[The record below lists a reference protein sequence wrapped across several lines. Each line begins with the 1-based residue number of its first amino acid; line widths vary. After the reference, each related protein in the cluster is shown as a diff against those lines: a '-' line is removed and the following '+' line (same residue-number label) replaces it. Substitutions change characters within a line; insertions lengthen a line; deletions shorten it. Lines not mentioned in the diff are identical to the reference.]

1 MATRVLKAKIWIN
14 SICMGA
20 FWVHFTFAVSK
31 ASNLMKILT
40 AKQLTVVVISLP
52 GLVFFTTMASTWTYL
67 ILLFGLS
74 QPSRGP
80 SAAGQRGQEQRC
92 NGYIDFWKNNRNC
105 IGWMA
110 CSFLIPHDATAT
122 VTTEGSPST
131 PKTPS
136 PEAQPV
142 HNSKAGIDSDGV
154 HGAEGR

>member
-20 FWVHFTFAVSK
+20 FWVHFAFAVSK

-52 GLVFFTTMASTWTYL
+52 GLVFFSIMASTWTYL

-74 QPSRGP
+74 QPSRAP

-92 NGYIDFWKNNRNC
+92 NDYVEFWKNNRTC
-105 IGWMA
+105 IGWLA
-110 CSFLIPHDATAT
+110 CSFLIPREATAT
-122 VTTEGSPST
+122 ATAQGAPSA
-131 PKTPS
+131 PKIPS
-136 PEAQPV
+136 QDTDAAPK
-142 HNSKAGIDSDGV
+142 SKAGVDSEGV
-154 HGAEGR
+154 HEAQS